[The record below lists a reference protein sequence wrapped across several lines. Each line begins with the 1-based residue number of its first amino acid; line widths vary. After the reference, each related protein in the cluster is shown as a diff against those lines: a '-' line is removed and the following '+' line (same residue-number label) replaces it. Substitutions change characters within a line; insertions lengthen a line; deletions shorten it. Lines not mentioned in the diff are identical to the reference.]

1 MVTDIGLNQKTV
13 RPVLTDFRK
22 GCLGSTF
29 VLVKVNS
36 YMGSLFG

>member
-1 MVTDIGLNQKTV
+1 MTDIGLNQKTV
-13 RPVLTDFRK
+13 RPVLADFRK
-22 GCLGSTF
+22 SCLRGIF